1 MTMTQVTA
9 VIGAAASL
17 LCTLVVGA
25 LTYFVKKMMSDL
37 EAADKANAAAIRDEA
52 HAREE
57 KLEELA
63 GQINDLKSDLPLIYV
78 LREDFF
84 RSMQGVDDKF
94 KSIDSKLDHLI
105 NIISSGKE
113 G

>member
-1 MTMTQVTA
+1 MELTQVTA

-25 LTYFVKKMMSDL
+25 LTYFVKKTMADL
-37 EAADKANAAAIRDEA
+37 EAADKSNAAAIKEEA
-52 HAREE
+52 HNREA
-57 KLEELA
+57 KIEELA
-63 GQINDLKSDLPLIYV
+63 GQINDLKSDMPLIYV

-94 KSIDSKLDHLI
+94 KSIDQKLDHLI
-105 NIISSGKE
+105 NIFSSGKE